1 MLLYVLLYFSIVVD
15 VVFYQKKKFIKKR
28 YVFIFLISL
37 FDDINQ
43 SNTELVIRNC
53 QWNCMIKTQYTRI
66 MRYTRIMLKVNN
78 KNNRAASEV
87 VLLSILLTLNINHAF
102 L

>member
-1 MLLYVLLYFSIVVD
+1 MLLYVLLYFNIVVN
-15 VVFYQKKKFIKKR
+15 VVFYQKKNF
-28 YVFIFLISL
+28 SL

-53 QWNCMIKTQYTRI
+53 QWNCIIKTQYTRI

-78 KNNRAASEV
+78 RNNRAASEV

>member
-66 MRYTRIMLKVNN
+66 MLKVNN

>member
-1 MLLYVLLYFSIVVD
+1 MLLYVLLCFSIVVN
-15 VVFYQKKKFIKKR
+15 VAFYQKKIIKKR

>member
-1 MLLYVLLYFSIVVD
+1 MFCFILALLLMLFFI
-15 VVFYQKKKFIKKR
+15 KKKIIKKR

-78 KNNRAASEV
+78 RNNRAASEV

>member
-1 MLLYVLLYFSIVVD
+1 MLFFI
-15 VVFYQKKKFIKKR
+15 KKKIIKKR

>member
-1 MLLYVLLYFSIVVD
+1 MLLYVLLYFNIVVN
-15 VVFYQKKKFIKKR
+15 VVFYQKKNF
-28 YVFIFLISL
+28 SL

>member
-1 MLLYVLLYFSIVVD
+1 MLLYVLLYFNIVVN
-15 VVFYQKKKFIKKR
+15 VVFYQKKNF
-28 YVFIFLISL
+28 SL

-78 KNNRAASEV
+78 RNNRAASEV

>member
-1 MLLYVLLYFSIVVD
+1 MLFFI
-15 VVFYQKKKFIKKR
+15 KKKIIKKR

-78 KNNRAASEV
+78 KNNSAASEV

>member
-1 MLLYVLLYFSIVVD
+1 MFCFILTLLLMLFFI
-15 VVFYQKKKFIKKR
+15 KKKIIKKR

-78 KNNRAASEV
+78 RNNRAASEV